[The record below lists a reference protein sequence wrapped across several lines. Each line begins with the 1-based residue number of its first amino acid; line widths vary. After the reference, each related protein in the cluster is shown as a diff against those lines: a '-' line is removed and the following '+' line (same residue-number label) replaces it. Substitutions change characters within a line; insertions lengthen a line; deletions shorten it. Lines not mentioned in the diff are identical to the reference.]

1 MGHFHVR
8 RGLMLLAGLGALLCA
23 GTTLAESATDQ
34 PDDVSIEAVWKPQR
48 IAFQYRGFSS
58 FYSCRALATKVED
71 ILLSIGAREDIRL
84 SGYVCNQQS
93 GSARFEI
100 LFHSPVEAT
109 PENVRALTVHNAR
122 DELIAHMRGE
132 TLVSAT
138 DLPRFAAQ
146 WQEVS
151 FARDRRMRL
160 QPSDCELVQ
169 AVRGQILSRMS
180 VRVVHDRALCSP
192 GYGNSGPPRL
202 TVAALV
208 PMRTKPVDPSCVQPC
223 PAR

>member
-1 MGHFHVR
+1 M
-8 RGLMLLAGLGALLCA
+8 LCA
-23 GTTLAESATDQ
+23 TAVPAEPAAELAVNAPVD
-34 PDDVSIEAVWKPQR
+34 AVWKPQR
-48 IAFQYRGFSS
+48 LAFQYRGYNT
-58 FYSCRALATKVED
+58 FYSCGALAAKLGN
-71 ILLSIGAREDIRL
+71 ILLSIGAREDIRI
-84 SGYVCNQQS
+84 SRFACNEQL

-109 PENVRALTVHNAR
+109 PENVSALTTYGTR
-122 DELIAHMRGE
+122 DELIARTRGE

-160 QPSDCELVQ
+160 EPWDCELVQ
-169 AVRGQILSRMS
+169 AIHGQVLARMS
-180 VRVVHDRALCSP
+180 VRIVRNGLNCSP
-192 GYGNSGPPRL
+192 GLGNVGPPRL

-208 PMRTKPVDPSCVQPC
+208 PMRAKPAD
-223 PAR
+223 